1 MSGNVVMAGDK
12 DENGNPKHAMIFLR
26 DVTDSKNAEKERR
39 KMLKQNIAMDQLLQG
54 VTRIVERFAVCD
66 LDSGRYDYYEMNND
80 AVYQPAGDYLKF
92 IHYMSQ
98 KYVVIT
104 ESINAQMEYLLSPE
118 HLRKVI
124 LSEEDLYTFEYCNFD
139 KSSYKVMSVIPV
151 EWKGSVLSKV
161 MLIVQ
166 DIGQKHELEKL
177 ANTDGLTGLYNERY
191 LSTKLKQKW

>member
-1 MSGNVVMAGDK
+1 M
-12 DENGNPKHAMIFLR
+12 HR
-26 DVTDSKNAEKERR
+26 W
-39 KMLKQNIAMDQLLQG
+39 
-54 VTRIVERFAVCD
+54 
-66 LDSGRYDYYEMNND
+66 ND
-80 AVYQPAGDYLKF
+80 
-92 IHYMSQ
+92 
-98 KYVVIT
+98 
-104 ESINAQMEYLLSPE
+104 LLSPE

-191 LSTKLKQKW
+191 LSTKIKTKW